1 MIHVMMESGDFAKS
15 DAGPLRARVLAG
27 LFTLLAALLLAALI
41 IFVQRA
47 TEEREA
53 AQARKQHSFNIILLT
68 GEVDGAMARAEA
80 ALGRAIINTD
90 RARGTLF
97 FDEWQTAGSKLST
110 LRTLVRDDPPQRE
123 RLEKLQALYDE
134 RGEEFSASA
143 TRLNYKQNSAA
154 LSIFGRAGRSD
165 DVVEIALLL
174 RQIVD
179 HERSLLD
186 ERDSQA
192 LASASRSNRMT
203 KMMSAVGAVLMLSA
217 IAAGWMLVTALN
229 ERRIANEETLAE
241 LDRALL
247 LERAVAE
254 RTEELSAANRKL
266 VEEAATREEA
276 ETKLRQ
282 IQKMEAVGQLTGG
295 IAHDF
300 NNMLAVV
307 IGGLELA
314 RKRVVEQAAEA
325 SRHIESAMDGATRA
339 ASLTRR
345 LLTFARAEP
354 LMPHATDAGQLMH
367 GMQDLID
374 RTIGE
379 RIEVRIKAEP
389 DLWPVWIDPY
399 QLENAILNLCVN
411 ARDAMGGAGIL
422 EMSAGNARLRGGA
435 IGVLGGGDYVRIAVT
450 DNGSG
455 MSQAVLERVF
465 EPFFTTKPVGEGTG
479 LGLSQIFGFARQ
491 SGGDV
496 ILQSRE
502 GVGTTV
508 SLYLPRHEGAL
519 TTAAA
524 PPEPAVEVQPV
535 AGESILVVEDD
546 VRVRAAT
553 GEALAEL
560 GYHPLLCSSGEE
572 AITLLQDRA
581 DIRLMITDVLMPGMT
596 GPELVRIVR
605 PLRPDLAVLF
615 VTGYVGEA
623 GEADSF
629 AGHEVLRKPYT
640 LAGLSSAVAAALVAA
655 DHVVSA

>member
-1 MIHVMMESGDFAKS
+1 MMEQGDFARA

-41 IFVQRA
+41 ILVQRSS
-47 TEEREA
+47 EEREA
-53 AQARKQHSFNIILLT
+53 AQNRKQHSFNVILLT
-68 GEVDGAMARAEA
+68 GEADGAMARAEA

-90 RARGTLF
+90 REKGTLF
-97 FDEWQTAGSKLST
+97 YDEWQTAGSKIAT
-110 LRTLVRDDPPQRE
+110 LHDLVAGDPPQLARI
-123 RLEKLQALYDE
+123 EKLQALYE
-134 RGEEFSASA
+134 RRGEQLRASA

-154 LSIFGRAGRSD
+154 LSIFGRAARSD
-165 DVVEIALLL
+165 DVLDITLLL
-174 RQIVD
+174 RQIID
-179 HERSLLD
+179 SERALLD

-192 LASASRSNRMT
+192 WASAYRSNWLT

-229 ERRIANEETLAE
+229 ERRIANEETMAE
-241 LDRALL
+241 LDRAFL

-254 RTEELSAANRKL
+254 RTEELSAANSKL
-266 VEEAATREEA
+266 VAEAATREEA

-314 RKRVVEQAAEA
+314 RKRVIDQAAEA
-325 SRHIESAMDGATRA
+325 SRHLDSAMDGATRA
-339 ASLTRR
+339 AALTRR

-354 LMPHATDAGQLMH
+354 LLPQAIDGGQLLH

-379 RIEVRIKAEP
+379 RIEVRIQSEP
-389 DLWPVWIDPY
+389 GLWPVWIDPY

-411 ARDAMGGAGIL
+411 ARDAMGGVGIL
-422 EMSAGNARLRGGA
+422 DMAAANARVREGA
-435 IGVLGGGDYVRIAVT
+435 IGVLAGGDYVRIAVT
-450 DNGSG
+450 DNGQG

-465 EPFFTTKPVGEGTG
+465 EPFFTTKAVGEGTG

-508 SLYLPRHEGAL
+508 SLYLPRHRGEV
-519 TTAAA
+519 AAA
-524 PPEPAVEVQPV
+524 EAPV
-535 AGESILVVEDD
+535 AHAIAERLPSDDVPAILVVEDD
-546 VRVRAAT
+546 VRVRSAT
-553 GEALAEL
+553 GEALVEL
-560 GYHPLLCSSGEE
+560 GYAPILLGSGEE
-572 AITLLQDRA
+572 AIALLAERS

-596 GPELVRIVR
+596 GPELVRAVR
-605 PLRPDLAVLF
+605 PRHPGLAVLF

-629 AGHEVLRKPYT
+629 SGHDVLRKPYT
-640 LAGLSSAVAAALVAA
+640 LAGLAGAVAAALVTSEPLANA
-655 DHVVSA
+655 

>member
-1 MIHVMMESGDFAKS
+1 MTDRGDFSRS
-15 DAGPLRARVLAG
+15 DSGPLRARILAG
-27 LFTLLAALLLAALI
+27 LFTLLAAFLLAALI
-41 IFVQRA
+41 IVVQRSA
-47 TEEREA
+47 EEREA
-53 AQARKQHSFNIILLT
+53 AQARKQHSFNVILLT

-90 RARGTLF
+90 RAKGTLF
-97 FDEWQTAGSKLST
+97 YDEWQAAGSKLSA
-110 LRTLVRDDPPQRE
+110 LRDQVRDDPPQLARVDA
-123 RLEKLQALYDE
+123 LQALYNQ
-134 RGEEFSASA
+134 RGEELRASA
-143 TRLNYKQNSAA
+143 TRLNYKQNSASLA
-154 LSIFGRAGRSD
+154 IFGRAARSD
-165 DVVEIALLL
+165 DVLDIALLQ

-179 HERSLLD
+179 TERAQLD
-186 ERDSQA
+186 KRDSQA
-192 LASASRSNRMT
+192 AASTYRSNRLT
-203 KMMSAVGAVLMLSA
+203 QMMSITGAVLMLSA
-217 IAAGWMLVTALN
+217 IAAGWMLVTAMN
-229 ERRIANEETLAE
+229 ERRIANEETMQE
-241 LDRALL
+241 LDRAFA

-254 RTEELSAANRKL
+254 RTEELSAANRAL

-339 ASLTRR
+339 AALTRR

-354 LMPHATDAGQLMH
+354 LMPHATDAGQLIH

-411 ARDAMGGAGIL
+411 ARDAMAGAGIL
-422 EMSAGNARLRGGA
+422 EMSAANARLREGA
-435 IGVLGGGDYVRIAVT
+435 IGVLAGGDYVRIAVT
-450 DNGSG
+450 DNGKG

-508 SLYLPRHEGAL
+508 SLYLPRHKGEV
-519 TTAAA
+519 TTVAETTPLATPFAAFD
-524 PPEPAVEVQPV
+524 PV
-535 AGESILVVEDD
+535 ARETILVVEDD
-546 VRVRAAT
+546 VRVRSAT
-553 GEALAEL
+553 GEALTEL
-560 GYHPLLCSSGEE
+560 GYHPLLCGSGDE
-572 AITLLQDRA
+572 AMILLDDRD

-596 GPELVRIVR
+596 GPELVRIMR
-605 PLRPDLAVLF
+605 PRFPHVSVLF

-623 GEADSF
+623 GETESF

-640 LAGLSSAVAAALVAA
+640 LAGLSAAVAAAMMTAEAVAS
-655 DHVVSA
+655 V

>member
-1 MIHVMMESGDFAKS
+1 MAEGGDFARA
-15 DAGPLRARVLAG
+15 DAGPLRARILAG

-41 IFVQRA
+41 ILVQRS
-47 TEEREA
+47 TEERDA
-53 AQARKQHSFNIILLT
+53 AQARRQHSFNVILLT

-90 RARGTLF
+90 REKGTLF
-97 FDEWQTAGSKLST
+97 YDEWQTAGTKLSR
-110 LRTLVRDDPPQRE
+110 LRSLMRDDPPQLA
-123 RLEKLQALYDE
+123 RLDALQALYDK
-134 RGEEFSASA
+134 RGDELRDAA

-154 LSIFGRAGRSD
+154 LSIFGHAGRSD
-165 DVVEIALLL
+165 DVLDIALLL
-174 RQIVD
+174 RQIID
-179 HERSLLD
+179 SERVLLD

-192 LASASRSNRMT
+192 LASSYRSNLMT

-241 LDRALL
+241 LDRAMA
-247 LERAVAE
+247 LERAVAQ
-254 RTEELSAANRKL
+254 RTEELSTANRRL
-266 VEEAATREEA
+266 LAEAATREEA
-276 ETKLRQ
+276 EAKLRQ
-282 IQKMEAVGQLTGG
+282 VQKMEAVGQLTGG

-314 RKRVVEQAAEA
+314 RKRVTEQAAEA

-339 ASLTRR
+339 ATLTRR

-354 LMPHATDAGQLMH
+354 LMPQAIDAGRLIH

-379 RIEVRIKAEP
+379 RIEVRMAAEP
-389 DLWPVWIDPY
+389 KLWPVWIDPF

-422 EMSAGNARLRGGA
+422 DMSATNERLADGA
-435 IGVLGGGDYVRIAVT
+435 IGVLGKGDYVRIAVT
-450 DNGSG
+450 DNGKG
-455 MSQAVLERVF
+455 MSQAVLDRVF

-496 ILQSRE
+496 ILRSRE
-502 GVGTTV
+502 GEGTTV
-508 SLYLPRHEGAL
+508 SLYLPRHKGEL
-519 TTAAA
+519 AAA
-524 PPEPAVEVQPV
+524 EPAADAPVIVSQPT
-535 AGESILVVEDD
+535 ARETILVVEDD
-546 VRVRAAT
+546 IRVRSAT

-560 GYHPLLCSSGEE
+560 GYEPLLCDSGDE
-572 AITLLQDRA
+572 AIVLLGARD

-596 GPELVRIVR
+596 GPELVSAVR
-605 PLRPDLAVLF
+605 PRHPDLAVLF

-623 GEADSF
+623 GEAESF
-629 AGHEVLRKPYT
+629 AGHDVLRKPYT
-640 LAGLSSAVAAALVAA
+640 LAGLSSAVSTALLSSEKLASV
-655 DHVVSA
+655 